1 MVGNESNQNPTS
13 TDSRSLRVVISYK
26 LKYVQE
32 VLVNLIGKL
41 AQEKSGLVN

>member
-13 TDSRSLRVVISYK
+13 TDSRRVVISYK
-26 LKYVQE
+26 LKYVPE

-41 AQEKSGLVN
+41 AQEKSG